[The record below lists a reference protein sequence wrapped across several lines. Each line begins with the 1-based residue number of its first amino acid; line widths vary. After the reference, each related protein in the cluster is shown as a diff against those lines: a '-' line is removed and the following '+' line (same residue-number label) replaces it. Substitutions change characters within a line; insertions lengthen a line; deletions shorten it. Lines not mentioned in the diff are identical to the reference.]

1 MPAEPNEVKKCEIC
15 RWVFDWPRSGDV
27 YLIRGEEHAI
37 CNGCAD
43 RISETR
49 RFTIEFE
56 STARRLAASR
66 PK

>member
-43 RISETR
+43 RISEGNY
-49 RFTIEFE
+49 IDNY
-56 STARRLAASR
+56 
-66 PK
+66 PKP